1 MSMGRIFWGYVWM
14 FIGWVNFPGGLISQG
29 EIFRVFIF
37 HGENFLG
44 NYPVREQIHSVSL
57 EGILTE

>member
-1 MSMGRIFWGYVWM
+1 M